1 MFLLAEGQIALVSGE
16 GFGSPNCIR
25 ISYAAS
31 EETLS
36 EAMRRMKEAL
46 SKLTV

>member
-1 MFLLAEGQIALVSGE
+1 MFLLAEGQIALVGGE
-16 GFGSPNCIR
+16 GFGSPTSIR

-31 EETLS
+31 EEMLT

-46 SKLTV
+46 LKLSV